1 MKQVKDDFLVS
12 IEEKYSFW
20 LKMKQITA
28 LVLKWKIIT
37 EQKKEMMPSRS
48 KKVSDFSDN
57 NLKLLMLGCCKKQR
71 NVL

>member
-12 IEEKYSFW
+12 IEEKYSSW

-28 LVLKWKIIT
+28 LVLKWKINT

-57 NLKLLMLGCCKKQR
+57 NLKLLMLGCCKKLR